1 MNGTPS
7 NETTGHD
14 EERVDRLGPIQA
26 AITALAMPYLNTLK
40 VLGIL
45 DAIELQ
51 IEDGGDSEDV
61 NALLLDALRAAVRHQ
76 VGEDAGA
83 AALRAI
89 DAFAQ
94 IEAKH
99 WEDVRAGRYQSPADR
114 PAARIRR
121 LVYGA
126 QSLVDRRDPIG
137 ASDRFLEAW
146 EIVKAE
152 TTPEIRTLQ
161 AFDAALGAPDLD
173 SAYWVV
179 NLQYELWN
187 AGLQDPAYHEHR
199 IRVAEEVLTLFPD
212 SSDNTVVNIRQGEAD
227 SLSALGRRDEAEAI
241 YADLAERFPNNVFV
255 YAGWADLFFASY
267 HGPER
272 RDVARAEAILKR
284 GLKQRRL
291 EDRDAIL
298 ERLSALREERR
309 GPAAQA
315 PAIAEPGARQG
326 RPHERPG
333 RNDPCWCGSGKKY
346 KHCHMHADRLAEG

>member
-114 PAARIRR
+114 PAASHTESMPPPFGN
-121 LVYGA
+121 GA
-126 QSLVDRRDPIG
+126 LRAGPYW
-137 ASDRFLEAW
+137 RFLLQRPSAVHTELVPGFEGLATTW
-146 EIVKAE
+146 AAAHYE
-152 TTPEIRTLQ
+152 TSLRRSATPWAR
-161 AFDAALGAPDLD
+161 
-173 SAYWVV
+173 SASMTASRLFRY
-179 NLQYELWN
+179 
-187 AGLQDPAYHEHR
+187 PAVCF
-199 IRVAEEVLTLFPD
+199 I
-212 SSDNTVVNIRQGEAD
+212 
-227 SLSALGRRDEAEAI
+227 
-241 YADLAERFPNNVFV
+241 
-255 YAGWADLFFASY
+255 
-267 HGPER
+267 
-272 RDVARAEAILKR
+272 
-284 GLKQRRL
+284 
-291 EDRDAIL
+291 
-298 ERLSALREERR
+298 
-309 GPAAQA
+309 
-315 PAIAEPGARQG
+315 
-326 RPHERPG
+326 
-333 RNDPCWCGSGKKY
+333 
-346 KHCHMHADRLAEG
+346 